1 MTILAVGNEGDSFTT
16 NFGITR
22 YQTSCKD
29 PLARGGIAPTQSQ
42 RHTLKLSS
50 AVSEVWLHG
59 YMYQNT
65 TGDSTTLP
73 LIGFLDSVSPGVD
86 ALRLLQIANYTTF
99 QNSVRAAYWNG
110 SAYVTIAEFSLPS
123 FSSGGS
129 GFEFDIHFKM
139 GSSGRFRMF
148 VERQLIMDKS
158 GSYTPS
164 ISFDTVRFGAPDAT
178 GSYYG
183 SIIAADECTVGL
195 RLDSIIPNATGGGA
209 GWTNATVANLA
220 DTTNAPA
227 VNTATLAST
236 NAAGSTFLL
245 NYENPATFA
254 TIREAKGVS
263 VASCGILQAGSGF
276 TNLFLYVNSVTLG
289 NMSFTPSFTSYQ
301 QFLATDPATSTA
313 WTNTSISNMTI
324 GAITT

>member
-1 MTILAVGNEGDSFTT
+1 MTILAVGNEGDSFGT
-16 NFGITR
+16 NFGVTL
-22 YQTSCKD
+22 YQNSCKD
-29 PLARGGIAPTQSQ
+29 PLARGGIAPTSAS

-50 AVSEVWLHG
+50 AVSEIWLHG
-59 YMYQNT
+59 YMYLNS
-65 TGDSTTLP
+65 TGSSTTLP
-73 LIGFLDSVSPGVD
+73 LIGFLDSASPGVD
-86 ALRLLQIANYTTF
+86 ALRLLQIADYTNT
-99 QNSVRAAYWNG
+99 QNAVRAAYWDG
-110 SAYVTIAEFSLPS
+110 SAYVTIAEFNLPS
-123 FSSGGS
+123 FSAGSS

-139 GSSGRFRMF
+139 GASGRFRMF

-164 ISFDTVRFGAPDAT
+164 ISFDTVRFGAPDST
-178 GSYYG
+178 GTWYG
-183 SIIAADECTVGL
+183 SIIAADECTVGF
-195 RLDSIIPNATGGGA
+195 RLDSLIPNATGSGA
-209 GWTNATVANLA
+209 GWTGATVANLA

-236 NAAGSTFLL
+236 NAAGSTFRL

-263 VASCGILQAGSGF
+263 VAACGILQAGSGF

-289 NMSFTPSFTSYQ
+289 NMNFSTGFTSYQ